1 MAYKV
6 FNTFIFFQ
14 DRGFPMMHLAMVS
27 KNGTIW
33 DISLN
38 ENRSPSK
45 HYLLKLPKSCTYH
58 GYSDAKG
65 VLYFIDGHLRKKL
78 TKYHSSFDKEGHKK
92 GDKIDVSKLCSM
104 FTICTSIELSC
115 YKQSLQFGN
124 LLWLYGNTFIN
135 FYDDP
140 EYSE

>member
-1 MAYKV
+1 
-6 FNTFIFFQ
+6 
-14 DRGFPMMHLAMVS
+14 MMHLAIVS

-45 HYLLKLPKSCTYH
+45 HYLLQLPKSCTYH

-78 TKYHSSFDKEGHKK
+78 TKYHSSFGKKGHKK
-92 GDKIDVSKLCSM
+92 GDKIAIKVDVSELCSM
-104 FTICTSIELSC
+104 DTTCTSIELSC

-124 LLWLYGNTFIN
+124 LFWLYGNIPRNFISS
-135 FYDDP
+135 D
-140 EYSE
+140 SGCK

>member
-1 MAYKV
+1 
-6 FNTFIFFQ
+6 
-14 DRGFPMMHLAMVS
+14 MHLAMVS

-58 GYSDAKG
+58 GYSDAQG

-78 TKYHSSFDKEGHKK
+78 TKYHSSFEKEGHKK

-124 LLWLYGNTFIN
+124 LFWLYGNTFIN
-135 FYDDP
+135 IHDDP
-140 EYSE
+140 EFSK

>member
-1 MAYKV
+1 
-6 FNTFIFFQ
+6 
-14 DRGFPMMHLAMVS
+14 MHLAMVS

-78 TKYHSSFDKEGHKK
+78 TKYHSSFDKKGHEK
-92 GDKIDVSKLCSM
+92 GDKIDVSKLCWMSL
-104 FTICTSIELSC
+104 TTCTSIELSC

-124 LLWLYGNTFIN
+124 LFWLYGNTFIN
-135 FYDDP
+135 IYDDP
-140 EYSE
+140 EFSK

>member
-1 MAYKV
+1 
-6 FNTFIFFQ
+6 
-14 DRGFPMMHLAMVS
+14 MMHLAIVS

-45 HYLLKLPKSCTYH
+45 HYLLQLPKSCTYH

-78 TKYHSSFDKEGHKK
+78 TKYHSSFGHKK
-92 GDKIDVSKLCSM
+92 GDKIGIKLDIS
-104 FTICTSIELSC
+104 FFCTSIELSC

-124 LLWLYGNTFIN
+124 LFWLYGNTNIN
-135 FYDDP
+135 IYDDP
-140 EYSE
+140 EYCK

>member
-1 MAYKV
+1 
-6 FNTFIFFQ
+6 
-14 DRGFPMMHLAMVS
+14 MHLAMVS

-45 HYLLKLPKSCTYH
+45 HYLLQLPKSCTYH

-78 TKYHSSFDKEGHKK
+78 TKYHSSFNKKGHKTVVK
-92 GDKIDVSKLCSM
+92 NIIIKDDKREYCSSNNWQTVWSDEWD
-104 FTICTSIELSC
+104 TIMCTSC
-115 YKQSLQFGN
+115 YQQSLQFGN
-124 LLWLYGNTFIN
+124 LVWFYGNNFIN
-135 FYDDP
+135 NYDHIISPDF
-140 EYSE
+140 ESK

>member
-1 MAYKV
+1 
-6 FNTFIFFQ
+6 
-14 DRGFPMMHLAMVS
+14 MHLAMVS

-65 VLYFIDGHLRKKL
+65 VLYFIDGRLRKKL
-78 TKYHSSFDKEGHKK
+78 TKYHSSFNKNGHKNGVK
-92 GDKIDVSKLCSM
+92 VESKFCSSDDWD
-104 FTICTSIELSC
+104 ICTSIELSC

-124 LLWLYGNTFIN
+124 LFWLYGNTFIN
-135 FYDDP
+135 GDNSPD
-140 EYSE
+140 SKSK

>member
-1 MAYKV
+1 MAFKV
-6 FNTFIFFQ
+6 FNIFIFFQ

-65 VLYFIDGHLRKKL
+65 VLYFIDGHLRNKL
-78 TKYHSSFDKEGHKK
+78 TKYHSSFDKKGHKK
-92 GDKIDVSKLCSM
+92 GDKIDVSKICSM
-104 FTICTSIELSC
+104 DATCTLFELSC

-124 LLWLYGNTFIN
+124 IFWLYGHTLIH
-135 FYDDP
+135 DDP
-140 EYSE
+140 EYCK

>member
-1 MAYKV
+1 
-6 FNTFIFFQ
+6 
-14 DRGFPMMHLAMVS
+14 MHLAMVS

-65 VLYFIDGHLRKKL
+65 VLYFIDGYLRKRL
-78 TKYHSSFDKEGHKK
+78 TKYHSSFKNGQKK
-92 GDKIDVSKLCSM
+92 GDEIDCLMDLDFWGK
-104 FTICTSIELSC
+104 CTSC
-115 YKQSLQFGN
+115 YMQSLQFGN
-124 LLWLYGNTFIN
+124 LFWLFGNAFIN
-135 FYDDP
+135 YDAPD
-140 EYSE
+140 SNSKQSILRSLQICLFL